1 MIGEVVADVR
11 RVLRG
16 DAERALVHAVDDAGL
31 EYKIEVPAGAV
42 LGAEVERGAV
52 LRLVWSIEPASTRER
67 GEVAPRDDAATEA
80 AATEVAARVARASL
94 GTPAEVDAAFM
105 ALMGWGRVEAG
116 PPSSTATPSSPAGAR
131 AEADP
136 SSASSTP
143 PNGAASPERELA
155 AMLGI
160 TPR

>member
-52 LRLVWSIEPASTRER
+52 LRLAWSIEPASTRER
-67 GEVAPRDDAATEA
+67 GEVASRGDAATEA
-80 AATEVAARVARASL
+80 TEVAERVARASL

-105 ALMGWGRVEAG
+105 ALMGRGRVEAG
-116 PPSSTATPSSPAGAR
+116 SPSSTASPSSPTGAR
-131 AEADP
+131 AEAGP
-136 SSASSTP
+136 SSTSSTP
-143 PNGAASPERELA
+143 PTGAASPERELA

-160 TPR
+160 APR